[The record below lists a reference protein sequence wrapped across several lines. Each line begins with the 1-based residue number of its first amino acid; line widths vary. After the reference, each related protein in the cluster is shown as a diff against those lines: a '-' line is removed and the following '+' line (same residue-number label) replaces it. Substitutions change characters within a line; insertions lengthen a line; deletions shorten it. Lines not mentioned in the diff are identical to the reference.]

1 VTTLLGKVV
10 YERAYYSCSACGHGH
25 FPTDEV
31 FRIQR
36 KQTPA
41 AREVISL
48 MGVLEPFDEG
58 AEQVLPRMSGMCVSA
73 ATIRRTT
80 EEVGADV
87 AARRAAGEALGP
99 EVQWGWNCDKT
110 GRKVAYVELDA
121 TGVRQ
126 QGPHAERAE
135 GRMSSVAAVL
145 NPQPNSAS
153 KAHRRKPRMWEA
165 RYVSGLLS
173 LNEIGQ
179 QLRSECRA
187 VGIEAADVVVGL
199 TDGGNGLED
208 CLLDAVGGLAK
219 QIHFV
224 LDFYHA
230 AEHLQVFAKEFLTT
244 DEARKQ
250 QVDAW
255 CHTLKQRGGRTL
267 YEELEHLDLK
277 AASPHVREEHRR
289 LLGYFGNNL
298 HRMDYPEY
306 VSRGWQIGS
315 GAIESACKT
324 VVGRRL
330 KGGGM
335 RWRESG
341 THEMCQLR
349 ALYRSEPSA
358 WRNYWAPTTGI

>member
-1 VTTLLGKVV
+1 
-10 YERAYYSCSACGHGH
+10 
-25 FPTDEV
+25 
-31 FRIQR
+31 
-36 KQTPA
+36 
-41 AREVISL
+41 VISL
-48 MGVLEPFDEG
+48 MGVLEPFEEG
-58 AEQVLPRMSGMCVSA
+58 AEHVLPRMSGLCMSA

-80 EEVGADV
+80 EETGADV
-87 AARRAAGEALGP
+87 AVRRAAGEAIGP
-99 EVQWGWNCDKT
+99 EVKWDWNCDKT

-121 TGVRQ
+121 TGVPQ

-135 GRMSSVAAVL
+135 GRMPWVAAVL
-145 NPQPNSAS
+145 NPQPSS
-153 KAHRRKPRMWEA
+153 QCPSHRRKPRMWEA
-165 RYVSGLLS
+165 RYVSGLMS
-173 LNEIGQ
+173 LEEIGH
-179 QLRSECRA
+179 QLRAECRA
-187 VGIEAADVVVGL
+187 VGIQAADVVVGL

-208 CLLDAVGGLAK
+208 CLIDAMGGLAK

-230 AEHLQVFAKEFLTT
+230 SEHLQVFAKEFVAE

-250 QVDAW
+250 QVAVW
-255 CHTLKQRGGRTL
+255 CQTLKRCGGRTL

-277 AASPHVREEHRR
+277 DASPHVCEEHRK
-289 LLGYFGNNL
+289 LLGYFGSNL

-306 VSRGWQIGS
+306 VSKGWQIGS

-330 KGGGM
+330 KAGGM

-349 ALYRSEPSA
+349 ALYRSEPAA
-358 WRNYWAPTTGI
+358 WRNYWVPTAAP